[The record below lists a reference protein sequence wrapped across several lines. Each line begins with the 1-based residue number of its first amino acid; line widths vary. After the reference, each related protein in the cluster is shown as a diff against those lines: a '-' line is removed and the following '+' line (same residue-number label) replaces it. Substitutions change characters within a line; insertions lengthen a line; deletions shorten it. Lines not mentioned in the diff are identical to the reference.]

1 MIKKRLNYII
11 ITLVA
16 VCIGIL
22 SVRFMD
28 FKKPALNKEIKDN
41 REYLKNLESQNIKEI
56 EKKVDFNK
64 EVKTDGYSIENSK
77 KFYQNTLFLG
87 DSITE
92 YLSQTDLVNAENVLA
107 KKGETVFK
115 AKIHLEEIK
124 NFNPKNVVLVYGMND
139 VEAYSVQKY
148 KRYYED
154 FVKKLK
160 EQNNGVNIIIQS
172 PFNVINEKAKK
183 YNKIVNNKNLNEFK
197 KAAKEVAEKYDCKF
211 SEIDTLSNFD
221 YFEPDGIHFKY
232 GFYKDFL
239 KSLSQFI
246 R

>member
-1 MIKKRLNYII
+1 M
-11 ITLVA
+11 A
-16 VCIGIL
+16 ASFHACGIRHGVFL
-22 SVRFMD
+22 SGL
-28 FKKPALNKEIKDN
+28 P
-41 REYLKNLESQNIKEI
+41 
-56 EKKVDFNK
+56 
-64 EVKTDGYSIENSK
+64 
-77 KFYQNTLFLG
+77 
-87 DSITE
+87 
-92 YLSQTDLVNAENVLA
+92 LA
-107 KKGETVFK
+107 TS
-115 AKIHLEEIK
+115 
-124 NFNPKNVVLVYGMND
+124 MND

-160 EQNNGVNIIIQS
+160 KQNNGVNIIIQS

-183 YNKIVNNKNLNEFK
+183 YNKIVNNKNLNKFK

>member
-11 ITLVA
+11 AVA
-16 VCIGIL
+16 VVVL
-22 SVRFMD
+22 TVLFVRVIKL
-28 FKKPALNKEIKDN
+28 KKPVVNKEIKDN

-64 EVKTDGYSIENSK
+64 EIKNNEYSVENSK

-92 YLSQTDLVNAENVLA
+92 YLSQIDLINAENVLA
-107 KKGETVFK
+107 KKGEIVFK

-139 VEAYSVQKY
+139 VEAYSVEKY
-148 KRYYED
+148 KKYYED

-160 EQNNGVNIIIQS
+160 EQNGDINIIIQS
-172 PFNVINEKAKK
+172 PFNVIDEKAQK

-211 SEIDTLSNFD
+211 SKIDTLSNLD